1 MKKIIL
7 LLGLALTLTA
17 CGNTSTTDSGVTTE
31 KAEATEQVSVEN
43 TEEATEETTE
53 GTTEEAT
60 SKYEITDLTVE
71 ESEYELDVVGVLKN
85 NTGKKVRYIEINVP
99 VYDADGNKVG
109 ECMTNVTDL
118 GPDETWKFKAMFMG
132 AVEEG
137 YTPDLD
143 KLEVSDM

>member
-1 MKKIIL
+1 MKKLIL

-17 CGNTSTTDSGVTTE
+17 CGGTSTTDSGVSTE
-31 KAEATEQVSVEN
+31 KAETTEKESVEN
-43 TEEATEETTE
+43 EEETTE
-53 GTTEEAT
+53 EVSEETT

-85 NTGKKVRYIEINVP
+85 NTGKKVSYIEINVP

>member
-1 MKKIIL
+1 MKKLIL

-17 CGNTSTTDSGVTTE
+17 CGGTSTTDDGVTTE
-31 KAEATEQVSVEN
+31 KAETTEKESMEN
-43 TEEATEETTE
+43 EEETTE
-53 GTTEEAT
+53 ESKEENA

-85 NTGKKVRYIEINVP
+85 NTGKKVSYIEINVP